1 MRPVPKRKYQLL
13 GVTCMLIAGKYEEI
27 YPPQIQD
34 YVEITNR
41 AYTKRDVQE
50 MERLVL
56 DTLQFE
62 LTMTSTFRF
71 LERYARLSQISPELF
86 SLAHYAI
93 ELSLI
98 EVTMNQHMPDTLACA
113 AIYLSRK
120 LMNQ

>member
-1 MRPVPKRKYQLL
+1 
-13 GVTCMLIAGKYEEI
+13 MLIAGKYEEI

-98 EVTMNQHMPDTLACA
+98 EVTMN
-113 AIYLSRK
+113 
-120 LMNQ
+120 